1 MRSMRSLAC
10 VLLLAMAA
18 KGALS
23 FTPGM
28 ALRMPMSAP
37 VSRSGRLA
45 QAQMQEVY
53 ITDPFGRKI
62 LASPDQI
69 SALEK
74 EKEEKAAAE
83 AAAAAAAEAAEAAA
97 AEEAKKGPKKKPIVK
112 QAPKAASPAKAPKS
126 SAKTSKQVAKKSDS
140 DETSQQQGAVAAG
153 LVIAAAIAYY
163 ANSGGDMSSLLA
175 KTGFDTPGQTPPSV
189 TSRK

>member
-10 VLLLAMAA
+10 VLFLAMAA

-69 SALEK
+69 AALEK

-83 AAAAAAAEAAEAAA
+83 AAAAAAAE
-97 AEEAKKGPKKKPIVK
+97 EAKKDPKKKPIVK

-140 DETSQQQGAVAAG
+140 DETSQQQGAVVAG

-163 ANSGGDMSSLLA
+163 ANSGGDMSSLFA
-175 KTGFDTPGQTPPSV
+175 KTGFDMPGQTPPSV